1 MSIVL
6 ILSKRDVLSMSSN
19 EITHEVT
26 NNKHSWLDILTGA
39 QMLFV
44 AFGALVLV
52 PLLTGLNPNVAL
64 FTAGLGTILFQLV
77 TKGKVPVFLASSF
90 AFIAPIS
97 YGVAQWGI
105 PATLGGLVAAGFVF
119 MFFSFLVKINGSNII
134 NRILPPVV
142 TGPIIM
148 VIGLSLAPVAVNMA
162 MGTDLKIGEYKII
175 PLSIFDFKFHLDSR
189 IIISM
194 ASLITT
200 LIVAIWAK
208 GFIKLLPIISGIFV
222 GYTLSCFLGLVDFQP
237 VYDAPWFAIPDFTFP
252 EFKWQAILYMIPIVI
267 APTIEHVGD
276 IMAIGSVTGKDYTKN
291 PGLHKTLFGDGI
303 ATSAAG
309 FLGGPPCITYAEVI
323 GAVTLTRNFKTRV
336 MTWAAIWA
344 VVMSFIGKVGAFL
357 ASIPSVVMGGIM
369 VLLFGSI
376 ASVGINILIKH
387 KVDLSVSRNMCIIAL
402 VLVFGI
408 GGMVLDLGSYVLQ
421 GISLCGIAAILLNLI
436 LPNK

>member
-1 MSIVL
+1 M
-6 ILSKRDVLSMSSN
+6 SN
-19 EITHEVT
+19 EINDKQKYKASQEKVA
-26 NNKHSWLDILTGA
+26 WQDIFTGA

-64 FTAGLGTILFQLV
+64 FTAGIGTLLFQLT

-97 YGVAQWGI
+97 FGVAQWGI

-119 MFFSFLVKINGSNII
+119 MFFALLVKLNGKHVID
-134 NRILPPVV
+134 RILPPVV

-148 VIGLSLAPVAVNMA
+148 VIGLSLAPVAVGMA
-162 MGTDLKIGEYKII
+162 MGK
-175 PLSIFDFKFHLDSR
+175 DSGLQVKDYQL
-189 IIISM
+189 IMISM
-194 ASLITT
+194 ASLLTT

-208 GFIKLLPIISGIFV
+208 GFFKLVPIIAGIVV
-222 GYTLSCFLGLVDFQP
+222 GYVMSWIMGIVNFQP
-237 VYDAPWFAIPDFTFP
+237 VIDAPWFKIPDFTFP
-252 EFKWQAILYMIPIVI
+252 EFHWQAILYMIPIVI

-276 IMAIGSVTGKDYTKN
+276 IMAISSVTGKDYTRE
-291 PGLHKTLFGDGI
+291 PGLQRTLLGDGL
-303 ATSAAG
+303 ATSTAG
-309 FLGGPPCITYAEVI
+309 FFGGPPCITYAEVI

-344 VVMSFIGKVGAFL
+344 ILMSFIGKIGAFL
-357 ASIPSVVMGGIM
+357 STIPTVVMGGIM

-387 KVDLSVSRNMCIIAL
+387 KVDLSVSRNMCIVSL

-408 GGMVLDLGSYVLQ
+408 GGMIFDFGSYALQ
-421 GISLCGIAAILLNLI
+421 GISLCGILAILLNLI
-436 LPNK
+436 LPYPSKTVKTD

>member
-1 MSIVL
+1 MSNKINDKQK
-6 ILSKRDVLSMSSN
+6 SKTSQ
-19 EITHEVT
+19 E
-26 NNKHSWLDILTGA
+26 KPAWQDIFTGA

-64 FTAGLGTILFQLV
+64 FTAGIGTLLFQLT

-97 YGVAQWGI
+97 FGVAQWGI

-119 MFFSFLVKINGSNII
+119 MFFALLVKLNGKHVID
-134 NRILPPVV
+134 RILPPVV

-148 VIGLSLAPVAVNMA
+148 VIGLSLAPVAVGMA
-162 MGTDLKIGEYKII
+162 MGK
-175 PLSIFDFKFHLDSR
+175 DSGLQVKDYQL
-189 IIISM
+189 IMISM
-194 ASLITT
+194 SSLLTT

-208 GFIKLLPIISGIFV
+208 GFFKLVPIIAGIVV
-222 GYTLSCFLGLVDFQP
+222 GYVMSWIMGIVNFQP
-237 VYDAPWFAIPDFTFP
+237 VIDAPWFKIPDFTFP
-252 EFKWQAILYMIPIVI
+252 EFHWQAILYMIPIVI

-276 IMAIGSVTGKDYTKN
+276 IMAISSVTGKDYTRE
-291 PGLHKTLFGDGI
+291 PGLQRTLLGDGL
-303 ATSAAG
+303 ATSTAG
-309 FLGGPPCITYAEVI
+309 FFGGPPCITYAEVI

-344 VVMSFIGKVGAFL
+344 ILMSFIGKIGAFL
-357 ASIPSVVMGGIM
+357 STIPIVVMGGIM

-387 KVDLSVSRNMCIIAL
+387 KVDLSVSRNMCIVSL

-408 GGMVLDLGSYVLQ
+408 GGMIFDFGSYALQ
-421 GISLCGIAAILLNLI
+421 GISLCGILAILLNLI
-436 LPNK
+436 LPYPSKTVKTD

>member
-1 MSIVL
+1 MS
-6 ILSKRDVLSMSSN
+6 K
-19 EITHEVT
+19 TT
-26 NNKHSWLDILTGA
+26 NINNDASQHSWQDIFTGA

-52 PLLTGLNPNVAL
+52 PLLTGLNTNVAL
-64 FTAGLGTILFQLV
+64 FTAGLGTLLFQLT

-97 YGVAQWGI
+97 FGVAQWGI

-119 MFFSFLVKINGSNII
+119 MFFAFLVKINGEHVID
-134 NRILPPVV
+134 RILPPVV

-148 VIGLSLAPVAVNMA
+148 VIGLSLAPVAVKMA
-162 MGTDLKIGEYKII
+162 MGTDSGI
-175 PLSIFDFKFHLDSR
+175 PAENYQLIL
-189 IIISM
+189 ISM
-194 ASLITT
+194 ASLLTT

-208 GFIKLLPIISGIFV
+208 GFFRLVPIIAGIVV
-222 GYTLSCFLGLVDFQP
+222 GYALSYIMGIVNFQP
-237 VYDAPWFAIPDFTFP
+237 IIDAPWFKVPDFTFP
-252 EFKWQAILYMIPIVI
+252 EFHWQAILYMIPIVI

-276 IMAIGSVTGKDYTKN
+276 IMAISAVTGKDYTRD
-291 PGLHKTLFGDGI
+291 PGLQRTLLGDGL
-303 ATSAAG
+303 ATSSAG
-309 FLGGPPCITYAEVI
+309 FFGGPPCITYAEVI

-344 VVMSFIGKVGAFL
+344 IFMSFVGKIGAFL
-357 ASIPSVVMGGIM
+357 STIPTVVMGGIM

-387 KVDLSVSRNMCIIAL
+387 KVDLSISRNMCIVSL

-408 GGMVLDLGSYVLQ
+408 GGMIFDFGSYALQ
-421 GISLCGIAAILLNLI
+421 GISLCGILAILLNLI
-436 LPNK
+436 LPKKSTD

>member
-1 MSIVL
+1 VNKSTINE
-6 ILSKRDVLSMSSN
+6 SKNS
-19 EITHEVT
+19 THLR
-26 NNKHSWLDILTGA
+26 KKSWQDIFTGA

-64 FTAGLGTILFQLV
+64 FTAGVGTLLFQLT

-97 YGVAQWGI
+97 FGVSQWGI

-119 MFFSFLVKINGSNII
+119 MLFAFLVKINGKNVID
-134 NRILPPVV
+134 RLLPPVV

-162 MGTDLKIGEYKII
+162 MGKN
-175 PLSIFDFKFHLDSR
+175 SR
-189 IIISM
+189 IQAENYQFIIISM
-194 ASLITT
+194 TALLTT

-208 GFIKLLPIISGIFV
+208 GFFKLVPIIAGIVV
-222 GYTLSCFLGLVDFQP
+222 GYALSCAFGIVNFQP
-237 VYDAPWFAIPDFTFP
+237 VIDAPWFKIPDFTFP
-252 EFKWQAILYMIPIVI
+252 EFHWQAILYMIPIVI

-276 IMAIGSVTGKDYTKN
+276 IMAISSVTGKDYTRD
-291 PGLHKTLFGDGI
+291 PGLQRTLLGDGI
-303 ATSAAG
+303 ATSTAG
-309 FLGGPPCITYAEVI
+309 FFGGPPCITYAEVI

-344 VVMSFIGKVGAFL
+344 ILMSFIGKIGVFL
-357 ASIPSVVMGGIM
+357 SSIPTVVMGGIM

-376 ASVGINILIKH
+376 ASVGINILVKH
-387 KVDLSVSRNMCIIAL
+387 KVDLSMPRNMCIVSL

-408 GGMVLDLGSYVLQ
+408 GGMIFDFGSYALQ
-421 GISLCGIAAILLNLI
+421 GISLCGILAIVLNLI
-436 LPNK
+436 LPHQAKPTNSH

>member
-1 MSIVL
+1 
-6 ILSKRDVLSMSSN
+6 MSSN
-19 EITHEVT
+19 ETMHQVASY
-26 NNKHSWLDILTGA
+26 KHSWLDVLTGA

-64 FTAGLGTILFQLV
+64 FTAGFGTLLFQI
-77 TKGKVPVFLASSF
+77 TTRGKVPVFLASSF

-119 MFFSFLVKINGSNII
+119 MFFSFLVKINGANVI
-134 NRILPPVV
+134 NAILPPVV

-162 MGTDLKIGEYKII
+162 MGSGLETNLPKYQLIMV
-175 PLSIFDFKFHLDSR
+175 
-189 IIISM
+189 SM
-194 ASLITT
+194 ASLLTT

-208 GFIKLLPIISGIFV
+208 GFLKLVPIISGILV
-222 GYTLSCFLGLVDFQP
+222 GYALSCFLGLVDFKP
-237 VYDAPWFAIPDFTFP
+237 VYDAPWFALPDFTFP

-276 IMAIGSVTGKDYTKN
+276 IMAIGSVTGKDYTKE
-291 PGLHKTLFGDGI
+291 PGLQKTLLGDGL

-344 VVMSFIGKVGAFL
+344 IVMSFVGKVGAFL

-387 KVDLSVSRNMCIIAL
+387 KVDLSISRNMCITAL

-408 GGMVLDLGSYVLQ
+408 GGMVFDFGSYVLQ

-436 LPNK
+436 LPQHK

>member
-1 MSIVL
+1 MAKITKDA
-6 ILSKRDVLSMSSN
+6 IKHEADLSKY
-19 EITHEVT
+19 
-26 NNKHSWLDILTGA
+26 SWQDIFTGA

-64 FTAGLGTILFQLV
+64 FTAGVGTLLFQLT

-97 YGVAQWGI
+97 FGVAQWGI

-119 MFFSFLVKINGSNII
+119 MFFAFLVKINGNDVI

-148 VIGLSLAPVAVNMA
+148 VIGLSLAPVAVGMA
-162 MGTDLKIGEYKII
+162 MGKDSDLPAENYQ
-175 PLSIFDFKFHLDSR
+175 L

-200 LIVAIWAK
+200 LAMAIWAK
-208 GFIKLLPIISGIFV
+208 GFFKLVPIIAGIIV
-222 GYTLSCFLGLVDFQP
+222 GYTLSCLFGIVSFQP
-237 VYDAPWFAIPDFTFP
+237 VIDAPWFKVPDFTFP
-252 EFKWQAILYMIPIVI
+252 TFQWQAILYMLPIVI

-276 IMAIGSVTGKDYTKN
+276 IMAISSVTGKNYTDE
-291 PGLHKTLFGDGI
+291 PGLQRTLLGDGL
-303 ATSAAG
+303 ATSTAG
-309 FLGGPPCITYAEVI
+309 FFGGPPCITYAEVI

-344 VVMSFIGKVGAFL
+344 ILMSFVGKIGAFL
-357 ASIPSVVMGGIM
+357 SSIPTVVMGGIM

-376 ASVGINILIKH
+376 ASVGINILVKH
-387 KVDLSVSRNMCIIAL
+387 KVDLSVSRNMCIVSL

-408 GGMVLDLGSYVLQ
+408 GGMIFDFGSYALQ
-421 GISLCGIAAILLNLI
+421 GISLCGILAIVLNLI
-436 LPNK
+436 LPHHTKPTNIG

>member
-1 MSIVL
+1 MS
-6 ILSKRDVLSMSSN
+6 N
-19 EITHEVT
+19 ITTDKTKNITSQH
-26 NNKHSWLDILTGA
+26 KHSWQDIFTGA

-52 PLLTGLNPNVAL
+52 PMLTKLDPNVAL
-64 FTAGLGTILFQLV
+64 FTAGVGTLLFQLT

-97 YGVAQWGI
+97 FGVAQWGI

-119 MFFSFLVKINGSNII
+119 MFFAFLVKINGSHVID
-134 NRILPPVV
+134 RILPPVV

-148 VIGLSLAPVAVNMA
+148 VIGLSLAPVAVGMA
-162 MGTDLKIGEYKII
+162 MGKDINVPVEHYK
-175 PLSIFDFKFHLDSR
+175 L

-194 ASLITT
+194 VSLLTT

-208 GFIKLLPIISGIFV
+208 GFLKLLPIISGILV
-222 GYTLSCFLGLVDFQP
+222 GYILSCLFGIVDFQP
-237 VYDAPWFAIPDFTFP
+237 VINAPWFKVPDFTFP
-252 EFKWQAILYMIPIVI
+252 EFHWQAILYMIPIVI

-276 IMAIGSVTGKDYTKN
+276 IMAIGSVTGKDYTRD
-291 PGLHKTLFGDGI
+291 PGLQRTLLGDGL

-309 FLGGPPCITYAEVI
+309 LFGGPPCITYAEVI

-336 MTWAAIWA
+336 MTWAAVWA
-344 VVMSFIGKVGAFL
+344 ILMSFVGKIGAFL
-357 ASIPSVVMGGIM
+357 SSIPTVVMGGIM

-387 KVDLSVSRNMCIIAL
+387 KVDLSVSRNMCIVSL

-408 GGMVLDLGSYVLQ
+408 GGMVFDFGSYALQ
-421 GISLCGIAAILLNLI
+421 GISLCGILAIVLNLI
-436 LPNK
+436 LPRQEKSTDTH

>member
-1 MSIVL
+1 M
-6 ILSKRDVLSMSSN
+6 
-19 EITHEVT
+19 VT
-26 NNKHSWLDILTGA
+26 NQTSQASNQIKSSWLDIVTGA

-64 FTAGLGTILFQLV
+64 FTAGVGTLLFQI
-77 TKGKVPVFLASSF
+77 TTRGKVPVFLASSF

-97 YGVAQWGI
+97 YGVGQWGI
-105 PATLGGLVAAGFVF
+105 PATLGGVVAAGLVF
-119 MFFSFLVKINGSNII
+119 MFFAFLVKINGTNII
-134 NRILPPVV
+134 ERILPPVV

-162 MGTDLKIGEYKII
+162 MGN
-175 PLSIFDFKFHLDSR
+175 SIETNLPKYQL

-200 LIVAIWAK
+200 LVVAIWAK
-208 GFIKLLPIISGIFV
+208 GFVKLVPIISGIIV
-222 GYTLSCFLGLVDFQP
+222 GYALSCWFGLVDFTP
-237 VYDAPWFAIPDFTFP
+237 VIKAPWFSIPDFTFP
-252 EFKWQAILYMIPIVI
+252 SFKWQAVLYMIPIVI

-291 PGLHKTLFGDGI
+291 PGLHKTLLGDGL

-323 GAVTLTRNFKTRV
+323 GAVTLTRNFKTRI
-336 MTWAAIWA
+336 MTWTAIWA
-344 VVMSFIGKVGAFL
+344 IIMSFVGKVGAFL
-357 ASIPSVVMGGIM
+357 SSIPTVVMGGIM

-376 ASVGINILIKH
+376 ASVGVNILIKN
-387 KVDLSVSRNMCIIAL
+387 KVDLSISRNMCITAL

-408 GGMVLDLGSYVLQ
+408 GGMLFDFGNYVLQ
-421 GISLCGIAAILLNLI
+421 GISLCGIVAIILNLI
-436 LPNK
+436 LPRN

>member
-1 MSIVL
+1 MS
-6 ILSKRDVLSMSSN
+6 
-19 EITHEVT
+19 
-26 NNKHSWLDILTGA
+26 NKINDKQKYKTSQEKPAWQDIFTGA

-64 FTAGLGTILFQLV
+64 FTAGIGTLLFQLT

-97 YGVAQWGI
+97 FGVAQWGI

-119 MFFSFLVKINGSNII
+119 MFFALLVKLNGKHVID
-134 NRILPPVV
+134 RILPPVV

-148 VIGLSLAPVAVNMA
+148 VIGLSLAPVAVGMA
-162 MGTDLKIGEYKII
+162 MGK
-175 PLSIFDFKFHLDSR
+175 DSGLQVKDYQL
-189 IIISM
+189 ILISM
-194 ASLITT
+194 ASLLTT

-208 GFIKLLPIISGIFV
+208 GFFKLVPIIAGIVV
-222 GYTLSCFLGLVDFQP
+222 GYVMSWIMGIVNFQP
-237 VYDAPWFAIPDFTFP
+237 VIDAPWFKIPDFTFP
-252 EFKWQAILYMIPIVI
+252 EFHWQAILYMIPIVI

-276 IMAIGSVTGKDYTKN
+276 IMAISSVTGKDYTRE
-291 PGLHKTLFGDGI
+291 PGLQRTLLGDGL
-303 ATSAAG
+303 ATSIAG
-309 FLGGPPCITYAEVI
+309 FFGGPPCITYAEVI

-344 VVMSFIGKVGAFL
+344 ILMSFIGKIGAFL
-357 ASIPSVVMGGIM
+357 STIPTVVMGGIM

-387 KVDLSVSRNMCIIAL
+387 KVDLSVSRNMCIVSL

-408 GGMVLDLGSYVLQ
+408 GGMIFDFGSYALQ
-421 GISLCGIAAILLNLI
+421 GISLCGILAILLNLI
-436 LPNK
+436 LPYPSQTVKTD

>member
-1 MSIVL
+1 M
-6 ILSKRDVLSMSSN
+6 
-19 EITHEVT
+19 VT
-26 NNKHSWLDILTGA
+26 NQTSQASNQIKPSWLDIVTGA

-64 FTAGLGTILFQLV
+64 FTAGVGTLLFQI
-77 TKGKVPVFLASSF
+77 TTRGKVPVFLASSF

-105 PATLGGLVAAGFVF
+105 PATLGGVVAAGLVF
-119 MFFSFLVKINGSNII
+119 MFFAFLVKINGTNII
-134 NRILPPVV
+134 ERILPPVV

-162 MGTDLKIGEYKII
+162 MGN
-175 PLSIFDFKFHLDSR
+175 SIETNLPKYQL

-200 LIVAIWAK
+200 LVVAIWAK
-208 GFIKLLPIISGIFV
+208 GFVKLVPIISGIIV
-222 GYTLSCFLGLVDFQP
+222 GYALSCWFSLVDFTP
-237 VYDAPWFAIPDFTFP
+237 VIKAPWFSIPDFTFP
-252 EFKWQAILYMIPIVI
+252 SFKWQAVLYMIPIVI

-291 PGLHKTLFGDGI
+291 PGLHKTLLGDGL

-323 GAVTLTRNFKTRV
+323 GAVTLTRNFKTRI

-344 VVMSFIGKVGAFL
+344 IIMSFVGKVGAFL
-357 ASIPSVVMGGIM
+357 SSIPTVVMGGIM

-376 ASVGINILIKH
+376 ASVGVNILIKN
-387 KVDLSVSRNMCIIAL
+387 KVDLSISRNMCITAL

-408 GGMVLDLGSYVLQ
+408 GGMLFDFGNYVLQ
-421 GISLCGIAAILLNLI
+421 GISLCGIVAIILNLI
-436 LPNK
+436 LPRN

>member
-1 MSIVL
+1 MSNKINDKQK
-6 ILSKRDVLSMSSN
+6 SKTSQEKVA
-19 EITHEVT
+19 
-26 NNKHSWLDILTGA
+26 WQDIFTGA

-64 FTAGLGTILFQLV
+64 FTAGIGTLLFQLT

-97 YGVAQWGI
+97 FGVAQWGI

-119 MFFSFLVKINGSNII
+119 MFFALLVKLNGKHVID
-134 NRILPPVV
+134 RILPPVV

-148 VIGLSLAPVAVNMA
+148 VIGLSLAPVAVGMA
-162 MGTDLKIGEYKII
+162 MGK
-175 PLSIFDFKFHLDSR
+175 DSGLQVKNYQL
-189 IIISM
+189 IMISM
-194 ASLITT
+194 ASLLTT

-208 GFIKLLPIISGIFV
+208 GFFKLVPIIAGIVV
-222 GYTLSCFLGLVDFQP
+222 GYVMSWIMGIVNFQP
-237 VYDAPWFAIPDFTFP
+237 VIDAPWFKIPDFTFP
-252 EFKWQAILYMIPIVI
+252 EFHWQAILYMIPIVI

-276 IMAIGSVTGKDYTKN
+276 IMAISSVTGKDYTRE
-291 PGLHKTLFGDGI
+291 PGLQRTLLGDGL
-303 ATSAAG
+303 ATSTAG
-309 FLGGPPCITYAEVI
+309 FFGGPPCITYAEVI

-344 VVMSFIGKVGAFL
+344 ILMSFIGKIGAFL
-357 ASIPSVVMGGIM
+357 STIPTVVMGGIM

-387 KVDLSVSRNMCIIAL
+387 KVDLSVSRNMCIVSL

-408 GGMVLDLGSYVLQ
+408 GGMIFDFGSYALQ
-421 GISLCGIAAILLNLI
+421 GISLCGILAILLNLI
-436 LPNK
+436 LPYPSKTVKTD

>member
-1 MSIVL
+1 MSENKSNKQEQVKFKFSFL
-6 ILSKRDVLSMSSN
+6 DV
-19 EITHEVT
+19 I
-26 NNKHSWLDILTGA
+26 TGA

-44 AFGALVLV
+44 AFGSLVLV

-64 FTAGLGTILFQLV
+64 FTAGLGTILFQIV

-105 PATLGGLVAAGFVF
+105 PATLGGLVAAGFIF
-119 MFFSFLVKINGSNII
+119 MLFSFLVKLNGSHVIEK
-134 NRILPPVV
+134 ILPPVV

-148 VIGLSLAPVAVNMA
+148 VIGLSLAPVAVKMA
-162 MGTDLKIGEYKII
+162 MGADLDVNLPKYQ
-175 PLSIFDFKFHLDSR
+175 L

-194 ASLITT
+194 SSLLTT

-208 GFIKLLPIISGIFV
+208 GFLKLVPIISGIIV
-222 GYTLSCFLGLVDFQP
+222 GYILSYCFGLVDFEP
-237 VYDAPWFAIPDFTFP
+237 VIKAPWFALPSFTFP
-252 EFKWQAILYMIPIVI
+252 EFKWQAVLYMLPIVI

-276 IMAIGSVTGKDYTKN
+276 IMAIGSVTGKDYTKE
-291 PGLHKTLFGDGI
+291 PGLQKTLLGDGL

-323 GAVTLTRNFKTRV
+323 GAVTLTRNFKTSV
-336 MTWAAIWA
+336 MTWAAISA
-344 VVMSFIGKVGAFL
+344 IAMSFIGKVGAFL
-357 ASIPSVVMGGIM
+357 NSIPTVVMGGIM

-376 ASVGINILIKH
+376 AAVGINILVKH
-387 KVDLSVSRNMCIIAL
+387 KVDLSISRNMCITAL

-408 GGMVLDLGSYVLQ
+408 GGMVFDFGSYALQ
-421 GISLCGIAAILLNLI
+421 GISLCGIAAIILNLI
-436 LPNK
+436 LPRS

>member
-1 MSIVL
+1 MSNKINDKQK
-6 ILSKRDVLSMSSN
+6 S
-19 EITHEVT
+19 ITSQE
-26 NNKHSWLDILTGA
+26 KPAWQDIFTGA

-64 FTAGLGTILFQLV
+64 FTAGIGTLLFQLT

-97 YGVAQWGI
+97 FGVAQWGI

-119 MFFSFLVKINGSNII
+119 MFFALLVKLNGKHVID
-134 NRILPPVV
+134 RILPPVV

-148 VIGLSLAPVAVNMA
+148 VIGLSLAPVAVGMA
-162 MGTDLKIGEYKII
+162 MGK
-175 PLSIFDFKFHLDSR
+175 DSGLQVKDYQL
-189 IIISM
+189 IMISM
-194 ASLITT
+194 ASLLTT

-208 GFIKLLPIISGIFV
+208 GFFKLVPIIAGIVV
-222 GYTLSCFLGLVDFQP
+222 GYVMSWIMGIVNFQP
-237 VYDAPWFAIPDFTFP
+237 VIDAPWFKIPDFTFP
-252 EFKWQAILYMIPIVI
+252 EFHWQAILYMIPIVI

-276 IMAIGSVTGKDYTKN
+276 IMAISSVTGKDYTRE
-291 PGLHKTLFGDGI
+291 PGLQRTLLGDGL
-303 ATSAAG
+303 ATSTAG
-309 FLGGPPCITYAEVI
+309 FFGGPPCITYAEVI

-344 VVMSFIGKVGAFL
+344 ILMSFIGKIGAFL
-357 ASIPSVVMGGIM
+357 STIPTVVMGGIM

-387 KVDLSVSRNMCIIAL
+387 KVDLSVSRNMCIVSL

-408 GGMVLDLGSYVLQ
+408 GGMIFDFGSYALQ
-421 GISLCGIAAILLNLI
+421 GISLCGILAILLNLI
-436 LPNK
+436 LPYPSKTVKTD

>member
-1 MSIVL
+1 M
-6 ILSKRDVLSMSSN
+6 
-19 EITHEVT
+19 VT
-26 NNKHSWLDILTGA
+26 NQTSQASNQIKPSWLDIVTGA

-64 FTAGLGTILFQLV
+64 FTAGVGTLLFQI
-77 TKGKVPVFLASSF
+77 TTRGKVPVFLASSF

-105 PATLGGLVAAGFVF
+105 PATLGGVVAAGLVF
-119 MFFSFLVKINGSNII
+119 MFFAFLVKINGTNII
-134 NRILPPVV
+134 ERILPPVV

-162 MGTDLKIGEYKII
+162 MGN
-175 PLSIFDFKFHLDSR
+175 SIETNLPKYQL

-200 LIVAIWAK
+200 LVVAIWAK
-208 GFIKLLPIISGIFV
+208 GFVKLVPIISGIIV
-222 GYTLSCFLGLVDFQP
+222 GYALSCWFGLVDFTP
-237 VYDAPWFAIPDFTFP
+237 VINAPWFSIPDFTFP
-252 EFKWQAILYMIPIVI
+252 SFKWQAVLYMIPIVI

-291 PGLHKTLFGDGI
+291 PGLHKTLWGDGL

-323 GAVTLTRNFKTRV
+323 GAVTLTRNFKTRI

-344 VVMSFIGKVGAFL
+344 IIMSFVGKVGAFL
-357 ASIPSVVMGGIM
+357 SSIPTVVMGGIM

-376 ASVGINILIKH
+376 ASVGVNILIKN
-387 KVDLSVSRNMCIIAL
+387 KVDLSISRNMCITAL

-408 GGMVLDLGSYVLQ
+408 GGMLFDFGNYVLQ
-421 GISLCGIAAILLNLI
+421 GISLCGIVAIILNLI
-436 LPNK
+436 LPRN

>member
-1 MSIVL
+1 
-6 ILSKRDVLSMSSN
+6 MSSN
-19 EITHEVT
+19 GHIAVPT
-26 NNKHSWLDILTGA
+26 NHHAWQDIFTGA

-64 FTAGLGTILFQLV
+64 FTAGLGTLIFQLT

-105 PATLGGLVAAGFVF
+105 PATLGGIVAAGFVF
-119 MFFSFLVKINGSNII
+119 MLFALLVKINGNHVIA
-134 NRILPPVV
+134 RILPPVV

-148 VIGLSLAPVAVNMA
+148 VIGLSLAPVAVGMA
-162 MGTDLKIGEYKII
+162 MGSDLQLPIVNYK
-175 PLSIFDFKFHLDSR
+175 LL
-189 IIISM
+189 IISM
-194 ASLITT
+194 SSLVTT
-200 LIVAIWAK
+200 LIFAIWAK
-208 GFIKLLPIISGIFV
+208 GFFKLIPIIAGIAV
-222 GYTLSCFLGLVDFQP
+222 GYILSCLFGIVDFQS
-237 VYDAPWFAIPDFTFP
+237 VINAPWFTVPDFTFP
-252 EFKWQAILYMIPIVI
+252 EFKWQAVLYMIPIVI

-276 IMAIGSVTGKDYTKN
+276 IMAISSVTGKDYTKN
-291 PGLHKTLFGDGI
+291 PGLQRTLLGDGL

-336 MTWAAIWA
+336 MTWAAVWA
-344 VVMSFIGKVGAFL
+344 ILMSFIGKVGAFL

-387 KVDLSVSRNMCIIAL
+387 KVDLSVSRNMCIVSL

-408 GGMVLDLGSYVLQ
+408 GGMVFNFGSYVLE
-421 GISLCGIAAILLNLI
+421 GISLCGILAIILNLI
-436 LPNK
+436 LPQPKAQA

>member
-1 MSIVL
+1 
-6 ILSKRDVLSMSSN
+6 MSSN
-19 EITHEVT
+19 NVT
-26 NNKHSWLDILTGA
+26 EQVKADNKLTLLDILTGA

-64 FTAGLGTILFQLV
+64 FTAGLGTILFQI
-77 TKGKVPVFLASSF
+77 TTCGKVPVFLASSF

-97 YGVAQWGI
+97 YGAAQWGI

-119 MFFSFLVKINGSNII
+119 MLFAFLVKINGANVI
-134 NRILPPVV
+134 NKILPPVV

-162 MGTDLKIGEYKII
+162 MGSGVETDLPKYQ
-175 PLSIFDFKFHLDSR
+175 L

-194 ASLITT
+194 ASLVTT

-208 GFIKLLPIISGIFV
+208 GFVKLIPIISGIVV
-222 GYTLSCFLGLVDFQP
+222 GYALSCFFGLVDFQSI
-237 VYDAPWFAIPDFTFP
+237 YDAPWFAIPDFTFP

-276 IMAIGSVTGKDYTKN
+276 IMAIGSVTGKDYTKD
-291 PGLHKTLFGDGI
+291 PGLQKTLFGDGL

-336 MTWAAIWA
+336 MTCTAIWA
-344 VVMSFIGKVGAFL
+344 IVMSFVGKVGAFL

-376 ASVGINILIKH
+376 ASVGVNILVKH
-387 KVDLSVSRNMCIIAL
+387 NVDLSISRNMCITAL

-408 GGMVLDLGSYVLQ
+408 GGMVFDFGSYVLE

-436 LPNK
+436 LPNETK

>member
-1 MSIVL
+1 M
-6 ILSKRDVLSMSSN
+6 N
-19 EITHEVT
+19 NITTDKTKNITSLH
-26 NNKHSWLDILTGA
+26 KHCWQDILTGA

-64 FTAGLGTILFQLV
+64 FTAGVGTLLFQLT

-97 YGVAQWGI
+97 FGVAQWGI

-119 MFFSFLVKINGSNII
+119 MLFAFLVKINGSHVID
-134 NRILPPVV
+134 RILPPVV

-148 VIGLSLAPVAVNMA
+148 VIGLSLAPVTVNMA
-162 MGTDLKIGEYKII
+162 MGK
-175 PLSIFDFKFHLDSR
+175 DSGLQAENYQL

-194 ASLITT
+194 TSLLTT

-208 GFIKLLPIISGIFV
+208 GFLKLLPIISGIVV
-222 GYTLSCFLGLVDFQP
+222 GYSLSCVFGIVNFQP
-237 VYDAPWFAIPDFTFP
+237 IMDAPWFKIPDFTFP
-252 EFKWQAILYMIPIVI
+252 EFHWQAILYMIPIVI

-276 IMAIGSVTGKDYTKN
+276 IMAISSVTGKDYTRA
-291 PGLHKTLFGDGI
+291 PGLQRTLLGDGI
-303 ATSAAG
+303 ATSTAG
-309 FLGGPPCITYAEVI
+309 FFGGPPCITYAEVI

-344 VVMSFIGKVGAFL
+344 ILMSFIGKIGAFL
-357 ASIPSVVMGGIM
+357 SSIPTVVMGGIM

-376 ASVGINILIKH
+376 ASVGINILVKH
-387 KVDLSVSRNMCIIAL
+387 KVDLSMPRNMCIVSL

-408 GGMVLDLGSYVLQ
+408 GGMIFDFGSYALQ
-421 GISLCGIAAILLNLI
+421 GISLCGILAIVLNLI
-436 LPNK
+436 LPHQAKPTNSH

>member
-1 MSIVL
+1 MTTD
-6 ILSKRDVLSMSSN
+6 KTKN
-19 EITHEVT
+19 ITSLH
-26 NNKHSWLDILTGA
+26 KHSWQDIFTGA

-64 FTAGLGTILFQLV
+64 FTAGVGTLLFQLT

-97 YGVAQWGI
+97 FGVAQWGI

-119 MFFSFLVKINGSNII
+119 MLLAFSVKMNGRHVIDL
-134 NRILPPVV
+134 ILPPVV

-148 VIGLSLAPVAVNMA
+148 VIGLSLAPVTVGMA
-162 MGTDLKIGEYKII
+162 MGKNSGLQAENYQLI
-175 PLSIFDFKFHLDSR
+175 L
-189 IIISM
+189 ISM
-194 ASLITT
+194 ASLLTT
-200 LIVAIWAK
+200 LVVAIWAK
-208 GFIKLLPIISGIFV
+208 GFLKLLPIISGIVV
-222 GYTLSCFLGLVDFQP
+222 GYVLSCVFGIVNFQP
-237 VYDAPWFAIPDFTFP
+237 VIDAPWFKVPDFTFP
-252 EFKWQAILYMIPIVI
+252 EFHWQAILYMLLIVI

-276 IMAIGSVTGKDYTKN
+276 IMAIGAVTGKDYTRD
-291 PGLHKTLFGDGI
+291 PGLHRTLLGDGL

-309 FLGGPPCITYAEVI
+309 FFGGPPCITYAEVI

-344 VVMSFIGKVGAFL
+344 ILMSFIGKIGAL
-357 ASIPSVVMGGIM
+357 LGTIPTVVMGGIM

-376 ASVGINILIKH
+376 ASVGINILVKH
-387 KVDLSVSRNMCIIAL
+387 KVDLSVPRNMCIVSL

-408 GGMVLDLGSYVLQ
+408 GGMIFDFGSYALQ
-421 GISLCGIAAILLNLI
+421 GISLCGILAIVLNQI
-436 LPNK
+436 LPHQGSSTDIH

>member
-1 MSIVL
+1 MAKITKHA
-6 ILSKRDVLSMSSN
+6 IKHEADLSKY
-19 EITHEVT
+19 
-26 NNKHSWLDILTGA
+26 SWQDIFTGA

-64 FTAGLGTILFQLV
+64 FTAGVGTLLFQLT

-97 YGVAQWGI
+97 FGVAQWGI

-119 MFFSFLVKINGSNII
+119 MFFAFLVKINGNDVI

-148 VIGLSLAPVAVNMA
+148 VIGLSLAPVAVGMA
-162 MGTDLKIGEYKII
+162 MGKDSDLPAENYQ
-175 PLSIFDFKFHLDSR
+175 L

-194 ASLITT
+194 ASLVTT
-200 LIVAIWAK
+200 LAMAIWAK
-208 GFIKLLPIISGIFV
+208 GFFKLVPIIAGIIV
-222 GYTLSCFLGLVDFQP
+222 GYTLSCLFGIVSFQP
-237 VYDAPWFAIPDFTFP
+237 VIDAPWFKVPDFTFP
-252 EFKWQAILYMIPIVI
+252 TFQWQAILYMLPIVI

-276 IMAIGSVTGKDYTKN
+276 IMAISSVTGKNYTDE
-291 PGLHKTLFGDGI
+291 PGLQRTLLGDGL
-303 ATSAAG
+303 ATSTAG

-344 VVMSFIGKVGAFL
+344 ILMSFVGKIGAFL
-357 ASIPSVVMGGIM
+357 SSIPTVVMGGIM

-376 ASVGINILIKH
+376 ASVGINILVKH
-387 KVDLSVSRNMCIIAL
+387 KVDLSISRNMCIVSL

-408 GGMVLDLGSYVLQ
+408 GGMIFDFGSYALQ
-421 GISLCGIAAILLNLI
+421 GISLCGILAIILNLI
-436 LPNK
+436 LPHHTKPTNID

>member
-1 MSIVL
+1 MVKITIDEVKHDAP
-6 ILSKRDVLSMSSN
+6 LSKF
-19 EITHEVT
+19 
-26 NNKHSWLDILTGA
+26 SWQDIFTGA

-64 FTAGLGTILFQLV
+64 FTAGVGTLLFQLT

-97 YGVAQWGI
+97 FGVAQWGI

-119 MFFSFLVKINGSNII
+119 MFFAFLVKINGNNVI

-148 VIGLSLAPVAVNMA
+148 VIGLSLAPVAVGMA
-162 MGTDLKIGEYKII
+162 MGK
-175 PLSIFDFKFHLDSR
+175 DSGLMAENYQL

-200 LIVAIWAK
+200 LAMAIWAK
-208 GFIKLLPIISGIFV
+208 GFFKLVPIIAGIIV
-222 GYTLSCFLGLVDFQP
+222 GYVFSCLFGIVNFQP
-237 VYDAPWFAIPDFTFP
+237 VIDAPWFKVPDFTFP
-252 EFKWQAILYMIPIVI
+252 TFQWQSILYMIPIVI

-276 IMAIGSVTGKDYTKN
+276 IMAISSVTGKDYTCE
-291 PGLHKTLFGDGI
+291 PGLQRTLLGDGL
-303 ATSAAG
+303 ATSTAG
-309 FLGGPPCITYAEVI
+309 FFGGPPCITYAEVI

-344 VVMSFIGKVGAFL
+344 ILMSFVGKIGAFL
-357 ASIPSVVMGGIM
+357 SSIPTVVMGGIM

-376 ASVGINILIKH
+376 ASVGINILVKH
-387 KVDLSVSRNMCIIAL
+387 KVDLSVSRNMCIVSL

-408 GGMVLDLGSYVLQ
+408 GGMIFDFGSYALQ
-421 GISLCGIAAILLNLI
+421 GISLCGILAIVLNLI
-436 LPNK
+436 LPHHTKPTNVG

>member
-1 MSIVL
+1 MSNKINDKQK
-6 ILSKRDVLSMSSN
+6 SKTSQ
-19 EITHEVT
+19 E
-26 NNKHSWLDILTGA
+26 KPAWQDIFTGA

-64 FTAGLGTILFQLV
+64 FTAGIGTLLFQLT

-97 YGVAQWGI
+97 FGVAQWGI

-119 MFFSFLVKINGSNII
+119 MFFALLVKLNGKHVID
-134 NRILPPVV
+134 RILPPVV

-148 VIGLSLAPVAVNMA
+148 VIGLSLAPVAVGMA
-162 MGTDLKIGEYKII
+162 MGK
-175 PLSIFDFKFHLDSR
+175 DSGLQVKNYQL
-189 IIISM
+189 IMISM
-194 ASLITT
+194 ASLLTT

-208 GFIKLLPIISGIFV
+208 GFFKLVPIIAGIVV
-222 GYTLSCFLGLVDFQP
+222 GYVMSWIMGIVNFQP
-237 VYDAPWFAIPDFTFP
+237 VIDAPWFKIPDFTFP
-252 EFKWQAILYMIPIVI
+252 EFHWQAILYMIPIVI

-276 IMAIGSVTGKDYTKN
+276 IMAISSVTGKDYTRE
-291 PGLHKTLFGDGI
+291 PGLQRTLLGDGL
-303 ATSAAG
+303 ATSTAG
-309 FLGGPPCITYAEVI
+309 FFGGPPCITYAEVI

-344 VVMSFIGKVGAFL
+344 ILMSFIGKIGAFL
-357 ASIPSVVMGGIM
+357 STIPTVVMGGIM

-387 KVDLSVSRNMCIIAL
+387 KVDLSVSRNMCIVSL

-408 GGMVLDLGSYVLQ
+408 GGMIFDFGSYALQ
-421 GISLCGIAAILLNLI
+421 GISLCGILAILLNLI
-436 LPNK
+436 LPYPSKTVKTD

>member
-1 MSIVL
+1 MAKITKDA
-6 ILSKRDVLSMSSN
+6 IKHEADLSKY
-19 EITHEVT
+19 
-26 NNKHSWLDILTGA
+26 SWQDIFTGA

-64 FTAGLGTILFQLV
+64 FTAGVGTLLFQLT

-97 YGVAQWGI
+97 FGVAQWGI

-119 MFFSFLVKINGSNII
+119 MFFAFLVKINGNNVI

-148 VIGLSLAPVAVNMA
+148 VIGLSLAPVAVGMA
-162 MGTDLKIGEYKII
+162 MGK
-175 PLSIFDFKFHLDSR
+175 DSGLPAENYQL

-194 ASLITT
+194 ASLIM
-200 LIVAIWAK
+200 AIWAK
-208 GFIKLLPIISGIFV
+208 GFFKLVPIIAGIIV
-222 GYTLSCFLGLVDFQP
+222 GYTLSCLFGIVSFQS
-237 VYDAPWFAIPDFTFP
+237 VIDAPWFKVPDFTFP
-252 EFKWQAILYMIPIVI
+252 TFQWQAILYMIPIVI

-276 IMAIGSVTGKDYTKN
+276 IMAISSVTGKDYTRE
-291 PGLHKTLFGDGI
+291 PGLQRTLLGDGL
-303 ATSAAG
+303 ATSTAG
-309 FLGGPPCITYAEVI
+309 LLGGPPCITYAEVI

-344 VVMSFIGKVGAFL
+344 ILMSFVGKIGAFL
-357 ASIPSVVMGGIM
+357 SSIPTVVMGGIM

-376 ASVGINILIKH
+376 ASVGINILVNH
-387 KVDLSVSRNMCIIAL
+387 KVDLSVSRNMCIVSL

-408 GGMVLDLGSYVLQ
+408 GGMIFDFGSYALQ
-421 GISLCGIAAILLNLI
+421 GISLCGILAIVLNLI
-436 LPNK
+436 LPHHTKPTNIS

>member
-1 MSIVL
+1 MS
-6 ILSKRDVLSMSSN
+6 N
-19 EITHEVT
+19 ITTDKTKNITSQH
-26 NNKHSWLDILTGA
+26 KHSWQDIFTGA

-52 PLLTGLNPNVAL
+52 PLLTKLNPNVAL
-64 FTAGLGTILFQLV
+64 FTAGVGTLLFQLT

-97 YGVAQWGI
+97 FGVAQWGI

-119 MFFSFLVKINGSNII
+119 MFFAFLVKINGSHVID
-134 NRILPPVV
+134 RILPPVV

-148 VIGLSLAPVAVNMA
+148 VIGLSLAPVAVGMA
-162 MGTDLKIGEYKII
+162 MGKDIKVPVENYK
-175 PLSIFDFKFHLDSR
+175 L

-194 ASLITT
+194 VSLLTT

-208 GFIKLLPIISGIFV
+208 GFLKLLPIISGIVV
-222 GYTLSCFLGLVDFQP
+222 GYILSCLFGIVDFQP
-237 VYDAPWFAIPDFTFP
+237 VINAPWFKVPDFTFP
-252 EFKWQAILYMIPIVI
+252 EFHWQAILYMIPIVI

-276 IMAIGSVTGKDYTKN
+276 IMAIGSVTDKDYTRD
-291 PGLHKTLFGDGI
+291 PGLQRTLLGDGL

-309 FLGGPPCITYAEVI
+309 LFGGPPCITYAEVI

-336 MTWAAIWA
+336 MTWAAVWA
-344 VVMSFIGKVGAFL
+344 ILMSFIGKIGAFL
-357 ASIPSVVMGGIM
+357 SSIPTVVMGGIM

-376 ASVGINILIKH
+376 ASVGINILVKH
-387 KVDLSVSRNMCIIAL
+387 KVDLSVPRNMCIVSL

-408 GGMVLDLGSYVLQ
+408 GGMIFDFGSYTLQ
-421 GISLCGIAAILLNLI
+421 GISLCGILAIVLNLI
-436 LPNK
+436 LPHQVKSTNSH

>member
-1 MSIVL
+1 M
-6 ILSKRDVLSMSSN
+6 
-19 EITHEVT
+19 VT
-26 NNKHSWLDILTGA
+26 NQTSQASNQIKPSWLDIVTGA

-64 FTAGLGTILFQLV
+64 FTAGVGTLLFQI
-77 TKGKVPVFLASSF
+77 TTRGKVPVFLASSF

-105 PATLGGLVAAGFVF
+105 PATLGGVVAAGLVF
-119 MFFSFLVKINGSNII
+119 MFFSFLVKINGTNII
-134 NRILPPVV
+134 ERILPPVV

-162 MGTDLKIGEYKII
+162 MGN
-175 PLSIFDFKFHLDSR
+175 SIETNLPKYQL

-200 LIVAIWAK
+200 LVVAIWAK
-208 GFIKLLPIISGIFV
+208 GFVKLVPIISGIIV
-222 GYTLSCFLGLVDFQP
+222 GYALSCWFGLVDFTP
-237 VYDAPWFAIPDFTFP
+237 VIKAPWFSIPDFTFP
-252 EFKWQAILYMIPIVI
+252 SFKWQAVLYMIPIVI

-291 PGLHKTLFGDGI
+291 PGLHKTLLGDGLS
-303 ATSAAG
+303 TSAAG

-323 GAVTLTRNFKTRV
+323 GAVTLTRNFKTRI

-344 VVMSFIGKVGAFL
+344 IIMSFVGKVGAFL
-357 ASIPSVVMGGIM
+357 SSIPTVVMGGIM

-376 ASVGINILIKH
+376 ASVGVNILIKN
-387 KVDLSVSRNMCIIAL
+387 KVDLSISRNMCITAL

-408 GGMVLDLGSYVLQ
+408 GGMLFDFGNYVLQ
-421 GISLCGIAAILLNLI
+421 GISLCGIVAIILNLI
-436 LPNK
+436 LPRN

>member
-1 MSIVL
+1 MSNKIND
-6 ILSKRDVLSMSSN
+6 IQKSKTSQ
-19 EITHEVT
+19 E
-26 NNKHSWLDILTGA
+26 KPAWQDIFTGA

-64 FTAGLGTILFQLV
+64 FTAGIGTLLFQLT

-97 YGVAQWGI
+97 FGVAQWGI

-119 MFFSFLVKINGSNII
+119 MFFALLVKLNGKHVID
-134 NRILPPVV
+134 RILPPVV

-148 VIGLSLAPVAVNMA
+148 VIGLSLAPVAVGMA
-162 MGTDLKIGEYKII
+162 MGK
-175 PLSIFDFKFHLDSR
+175 DSGLQVKDYQL
-189 IIISM
+189 IMISM
-194 ASLITT
+194 ASLLTT

-208 GFIKLLPIISGIFV
+208 GFFKLVPIIAGIVV
-222 GYTLSCFLGLVDFQP
+222 GYVMSWIMGIVNFQP
-237 VYDAPWFAIPDFTFP
+237 VIDAPWFKIPDFTFP
-252 EFKWQAILYMIPIVI
+252 EFHWQAILYMIPIVI

-276 IMAIGSVTGKDYTKN
+276 IMAISSVTGKDYTRE
-291 PGLHKTLFGDGI
+291 PGLQRTLLGDGL
-303 ATSAAG
+303 ATSTAG
-309 FLGGPPCITYAEVI
+309 FFGGPPCITYAEVI

-344 VVMSFIGKVGAFL
+344 ILMSFIGKIGAFL
-357 ASIPSVVMGGIM
+357 STIPTVVMGGIM

-387 KVDLSVSRNMCIIAL
+387 KVDLSVSRNMCIVSL

-408 GGMVLDLGSYVLQ
+408 GGMIFDFGSYALQ
-421 GISLCGIAAILLNLI
+421 GISLCGILAILLNLI
-436 LPNK
+436 LPYPSKTVKTD

>member
-1 MSIVL
+1 MSNKIND
-6 ILSKRDVLSMSSN
+6 IQKSKTSQ
-19 EITHEVT
+19 E
-26 NNKHSWLDILTGA
+26 KPAWQDIFTGA

-64 FTAGLGTILFQLV
+64 FTAGIGTLLFQLT

-97 YGVAQWGI
+97 FGVAQWGI

-119 MFFSFLVKINGSNII
+119 MFFALLVKLNGKHVID
-134 NRILPPVV
+134 RILPPVV

-148 VIGLSLAPVAVNMA
+148 VIGLSLAPVAVGMA
-162 MGTDLKIGEYKII
+162 MGK
-175 PLSIFDFKFHLDSR
+175 DSGLQVKDYQL
-189 IIISM
+189 IMISM
-194 ASLITT
+194 SSLLTT

-208 GFIKLLPIISGIFV
+208 GFFKLVPIIAGIVV
-222 GYTLSCFLGLVDFQP
+222 GYVMSWIMGIVNFQP
-237 VYDAPWFAIPDFTFP
+237 VIDAPWFKIPDFTFP
-252 EFKWQAILYMIPIVI
+252 EFHWQAILYMIPIVI

-276 IMAIGSVTGKDYTKN
+276 IMAISSVTGKDYTRE
-291 PGLHKTLFGDGI
+291 PGLQRTLLGDGL
-303 ATSAAG
+303 ATSTAG
-309 FLGGPPCITYAEVI
+309 FFGGPPCITYAEVI

-344 VVMSFIGKVGAFL
+344 ILMSFIGKIGAFL
-357 ASIPSVVMGGIM
+357 STIPTVVMGGIM

-387 KVDLSVSRNMCIIAL
+387 KIDLSVSRNMCIVSL

-408 GGMVLDLGSYVLQ
+408 GGMIFDFGSYALQ
-421 GISLCGIAAILLNLI
+421 GISLCGILAILLNLI
-436 LPNK
+436 LPYPSKTVKTD

>member
-1 MSIVL
+1 M
-6 ILSKRDVLSMSSN
+6 
-19 EITHEVT
+19 VT
-26 NNKHSWLDILTGA
+26 NQTSQASNQIKPSWLDIVTGA

-64 FTAGLGTILFQLV
+64 FTAGVGTLLFQI
-77 TKGKVPVFLASSF
+77 TTRGKVPVFLASSF

-105 PATLGGLVAAGFVF
+105 PVTLGGVVAAGLVF
-119 MFFSFLVKINGSNII
+119 MFFSFLVKINGTNII
-134 NRILPPVV
+134 ERILPPVV

-162 MGTDLKIGEYKII
+162 MGN
-175 PLSIFDFKFHLDSR
+175 SIETNLPKYQL

-200 LIVAIWAK
+200 LVVAIWAK
-208 GFIKLLPIISGIFV
+208 GFVKLVPIISGIIV
-222 GYTLSCFLGLVDFQP
+222 GYALSCWFGLVDFTP
-237 VYDAPWFAIPDFTFP
+237 VIKAPWFSIPDFTFP
-252 EFKWQAILYMIPIVI
+252 SFKWQAVLYMIPIVI

-291 PGLHKTLFGDGI
+291 PGLHKTLLGDGL

-323 GAVTLTRNFKTRV
+323 GAVTLTRNFKTRI

-344 VVMSFIGKVGAFL
+344 IIMSFVGKVGAFL
-357 ASIPSVVMGGIM
+357 SSIPTVVMGGIM

-376 ASVGINILIKH
+376 ASVGVNILIKN
-387 KVDLSVSRNMCIIAL
+387 KVDLSISRNMCITAL

-408 GGMVLDLGSYVLQ
+408 GGMLFDFGNYVLQ
-421 GISLCGIAAILLNLI
+421 GISLCGIVAIILNLI
-436 LPNK
+436 LPRN

>member
-1 MSIVL
+1 V
-6 ILSKRDVLSMSSN
+6 N
-19 EITHEVT
+19 NITTDKTKNITSLH
-26 NNKHSWLDILTGA
+26 KHCWQDILTGA

-64 FTAGLGTILFQLV
+64 FTAGVGTLLFQLT
-77 TKGKVPVFLASSF
+77 TKGKAPVFLASSF

-97 YGVAQWGI
+97 FGVAQWGI

-119 MFFSFLVKINGSNII
+119 MLFAFLVKINGNHVID
-134 NRILPPVV
+134 RILPPVV

-148 VIGLSLAPVAVNMA
+148 VIGLSLAPVTVNMA
-162 MGTDLKIGEYKII
+162 MGK
-175 PLSIFDFKFHLDSR
+175 DSGLQAENYQL

-194 ASLITT
+194 TSLLTT

-208 GFIKLLPIISGIFV
+208 GFLKLLPIISGIVV
-222 GYTLSCFLGLVDFQP
+222 GYSLSCVFGIVNFQP
-237 VYDAPWFAIPDFTFP
+237 IMDAPWFKIPDFTFP
-252 EFKWQAILYMIPIVI
+252 EFHWQAILYMIPIVI

-276 IMAIGSVTGKDYTKN
+276 IMAISSVTGKDYTRA
-291 PGLHKTLFGDGI
+291 PGLQRTLLGDGI
-303 ATSAAG
+303 ATSTAG
-309 FLGGPPCITYAEVI
+309 FFGGPPCITYAEVI

-344 VVMSFIGKVGAFL
+344 ILMSFIGKIGAFL
-357 ASIPSVVMGGIM
+357 SSIPTVVMGGIM

-376 ASVGINILIKH
+376 ASVGINILVKH
-387 KVDLSVSRNMCIIAL
+387 KVDLSMPRNMCIVSL

-408 GGMVLDLGSYVLQ
+408 GGMIFDFGSYALQ
-421 GISLCGIAAILLNLI
+421 GISLCGILAIVLNLI
-436 LPNK
+436 LPHQAKPTNSH

>member
-1 MSIVL
+1 MS
-6 ILSKRDVLSMSSN
+6 
-19 EITHEVT
+19 
-26 NNKHSWLDILTGA
+26 NKINDKQKYKASQEKVAWQDIFTGA

-64 FTAGLGTILFQLV
+64 FTAGIGTLLFQLT

-97 YGVAQWGI
+97 FGVAQWGI

-119 MFFSFLVKINGSNII
+119 MFFALLVKLNGKHVID
-134 NRILPPVV
+134 RILPPVV

-148 VIGLSLAPVAVNMA
+148 VIGLSLAPVAVGMA
-162 MGTDLKIGEYKII
+162 MGK
-175 PLSIFDFKFHLDSR
+175 DSGLQVKDYQL
-189 IIISM
+189 IMISM
-194 ASLITT
+194 ASLLTT

-208 GFIKLLPIISGIFV
+208 GFFKLVPIIAGIVV
-222 GYTLSCFLGLVDFQP
+222 GYVMSWIMGIVNFQP
-237 VYDAPWFAIPDFTFP
+237 VIDAPWFKIPAFTFP
-252 EFKWQAILYMIPIVI
+252 EFHWQAILYMIPIVI

-276 IMAIGSVTGKDYTKN
+276 IMAISSVTGKDYTRE
-291 PGLHKTLFGDGI
+291 PGLQRTLLGDGL
-303 ATSAAG
+303 ATSTAG
-309 FLGGPPCITYAEVI
+309 FFGGPPCITYAEVI

-344 VVMSFIGKVGAFL
+344 ILMSFIGKIGAFL
-357 ASIPSVVMGGIM
+357 STIPTVVMGGIM

-387 KVDLSVSRNMCIIAL
+387 KVDLSVSRNMCIVSL

-408 GGMVLDLGSYVLQ
+408 GGMIFDFGSYALQ
-421 GISLCGIAAILLNLI
+421 GISLCGILAILLNLI
-436 LPNK
+436 LPYPSKTVKTD

>member
-1 MSIVL
+1 
-6 ILSKRDVLSMSSN
+6 MSSN
-19 EITHEVT
+19 QITNEITS
-26 NNKHSWLDILTGA
+26 NKPSWLDFLTGA

-64 FTAGLGTILFQLV
+64 FTAGLGTILFQLI
-77 TKGKVPVFLASSF
+77 TRGKVPVFLASSF

-119 MFFSFLVKINGSNII
+119 MFFSFLVKLNGANVINK
-134 NRILPPVV
+134 ILPPVV

-148 VIGLSLAPVAVNMA
+148 VIGLSLAPVAVHMA
-162 MGTDLKIGEYKII
+162 MGSEITSSLPKYQLIMV
-175 PLSIFDFKFHLDSR
+175 
-189 IIISM
+189 SM

-200 LIVAIWAK
+200 LVVAIWAK
-208 GFIKLLPIISGIFV
+208 GFAKLVPIISGIAV
-222 GYTLSCFLGLVDFQP
+222 GYILSCFLGLVDFEP
-237 VYDAPWFAIPDFTFP
+237 IYNAPWFALPDFTFP
-252 EFKWQAILYMIPIVI
+252 EFKWQAILYMLPIVI

-291 PGLHKTLFGDGI
+291 PGLHKTLLGDGL

-309 FLGGPPCITYAEVI
+309 LLGGPPCITYAEVI

-336 MTWAAIWA
+336 MTCAAIWA
-344 VVMSFIGKVGAFL
+344 VLMSFVGKVGAFL

-387 KVDLSVSRNMCIIAL
+387 KVDLSIPRNMCITSL

-408 GGMVLDLGSYVLQ
+408 GGMVFDFGSYVLE
-421 GISLCGIAAILLNLI
+421 GISLCGIIAILLNLI
-436 LPNK
+436 LPRK